1 MSLAGVPGW
10 LQVTAMEPD
19 VSGTDVFA
27 SSTRYNNI
35 SMLTQLDSLRSWTE
49 TTAYKN
55 DPHLLPIQLNEK
67 VTNLHPPALGTA
79 LDVPTQ
85 EQANYTG
92 VRVSDGLHDV

>member
-1 MSLAGVPGW
+1 MVCSFTNQVLA
-10 LQVTAMEPD
+10 
-19 VSGTDVFA
+19 
-27 SSTRYNNI
+27 
-35 SMLTQLDSLRSWTE
+35 QLDVLKYWTE

-92 VRVSDGLHDV
+92 VKVQGPFKSGHHGY